1 LVSAVVVT
9 AAAGSAGVIVGVGL
23 VSVGGGVAGAVT
35 VGIVAAGGLCGLG
48 AMGATSIGVGSVV
61 GVLAGTVLVAG
72 LLGGTFLATAGVTTT
87 GGGWVWFV
95 SISLIFCSKAA
106 RAAA

>member
-1 LVSAVVVT
+1 
-9 AAAGSAGVIVGVGL
+9 L

-48 AMGATSIGVGSVV
+48 ATGATSIGVGSVV
-61 GVLAGTVLVAG
+61 GVLVAGVVALAGTVLVAG